1 MQVFLHQVY
10 NFLYILFERNILF
23 TLYYRVIY
31 DEMFS
36 DFRISAL
43 WRFEKVT
50 ILINDRMKM
59 KKMIDEAYL
68 YVMSKLENVKIP
80 FNNKEIKP
88 EIITAPNGAK
98 YLIQ

>member
-1 MQVFLHQVY
+1 
-10 NFLYILFERNILF
+10 
-23 TLYYRVIY
+23 
-31 DEMFS
+31 
-36 DFRISAL
+36 
-43 WRFEKVT
+43 
-50 ILINDRMKM
+50 MKM